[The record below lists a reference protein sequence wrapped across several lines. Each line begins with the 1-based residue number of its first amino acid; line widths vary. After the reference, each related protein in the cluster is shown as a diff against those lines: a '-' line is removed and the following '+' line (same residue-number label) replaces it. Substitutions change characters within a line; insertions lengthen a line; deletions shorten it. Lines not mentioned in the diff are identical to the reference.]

1 MKFENYIP
9 ARGDIVW
16 ISFSPN
22 RGREQGFRRP
32 AIILSPLSYN
42 QKTSLAVLCP
52 ITNLVKGYPFEVTL
66 LEGMKTTGVVIA
78 DHIKNLDWRAR
89 EAVFIET
96 APDEL
101 IEEVLAKI
109 DALIF

>member
-1 MKFENYIP
+1 MKSVNYIP

-16 ISFSPN
+16 IALGPHK
-22 RGREQGFRRP
+22 GREQGFRRP
-32 AIILSPLSYN
+32 VIILSPLSYN

-52 ITNLVKGYPFEVTL
+52 ITNQVKGYAFEVTL
-66 LEGMKTTGVVIA
+66 PEGMKTTGVVIA

-89 EAVFIET
+89 ETVFIEK

-101 IEEVLAKI
+101 IDEVLAKI